1 MKEKKIIG
9 IIVGRASE
17 GVQKIMLEGI
27 ISQAEK
33 CGLDTAVISN
43 IHNLSYMEYFAN
55 IEVENKIYELIASPR
70 LDGIVVMA
78 ETLSEADLRP
88 TILEKLKTIDIPIV
102 VAGENI
108 EGYICVNNDIR
119 DDFHEITRHLTDIHG
134 FTDIDVLT
142 GQYEIPT
149 SHERVEGVKDILTEK
164 GIPFSE
170 DNIIYGNYWTN
181 SGEEL
186 AMEYINGSRRMPQ
199 ALICCN
205 DFMAYGF
212 IDKMVENGI
221 KIGKDISVIGY
232 EYVGERY
239 YHYPILTT
247 YSRNRYNVGAK
258 AVSILN
264 GMITGAPVENIS
276 VKGCMVTGGTCPC
289 GSDKQFLMTEL
300 QNIRSVQF
308 YASMTTCGNFEHQLA
323 MCRSLSDYIR
333 VLQDYCYLIRDLG
346 GLYLCLY
353 ENWSDLKEKSDLDV
367 DSNDEMM
374 TLYRI
379 ISPVEVFSEPHYYI
393 RKMLYPSELPG
404 SGDKKYLYF
413 IPMFISGIE
422 IGYFI
427 FQYTKPDSY
436 DSLAVKWI
444 NSAVNA
450 LNVLRMKNDI
460 NELLEYN
467 NLSAFRDTATGI
479 YNKAGFIREVRN
491 ALANADKND
500 RISAVL
506 LKTRTFSDESRI
518 DEKGI
523 SVKLDMEEAEAMKKL
538 NPAGNVI
545 CAKLAD
551 KQFIYA
557 TVGENP
563 ENFHELLADRL
574 KILIDH
580 APYHKLMNK
589 TDNIITSGITL
600 NVCDTTA
607 EAIIKTLTEET
618 NKKTEHCSKQR
629 RVSGFPEFSS
639 IRAEMYNFPERKW
652 DAENECRDLHLSC
665 GHFRAAYKNLFG
677 ISFHQDL
684 IQSRISL
691 AKYLLMT
698 TALSLPAIALKCGYE
713 DDKYFLRQFRQQ
725 TGLSPNGYRK
735 SELI

>member
-1 MKEKKIIG
+1 
-9 IIVGRASE
+9 
-17 GVQKIMLEGI
+17 
-27 ISQAEK
+27 
-33 CGLDTAVISN
+33 
-43 IHNLSYMEYFAN
+43 
-55 IEVENKIYELIASPR
+55 
-70 LDGIVVMA
+70 
-78 ETLSEADLRP
+78 
-88 TILEKLKTIDIPIV
+88 
-102 VAGENI
+102 
-108 EGYICVNNDIR
+108 
-119 DDFHEITRHLTDIHG
+119 
-134 FTDIDVLT
+134 
-142 GQYEIPT
+142 
-149 SHERVEGVKDILTEK
+149 
-164 GIPFSE
+164 
-170 DNIIYGNYWTN
+170 
-181 SGEEL
+181 
-186 AMEYINGSRRMPQ
+186 
-199 ALICCN
+199 
-205 DFMAYGF
+205 
-212 IDKMVENGI
+212 
-221 KIGKDISVIGY
+221 
-232 EYVGERY
+232 
-239 YHYPILTT
+239 
-247 YSRNRYNVGAK
+247 
-258 AVSILN
+258 
-264 GMITGAPVENIS
+264 
-276 VKGCMVTGGTCPC
+276 
-289 GSDKQFLMTEL
+289 
-300 QNIRSVQF
+300 
-308 YASMTTCGNFEHQLA
+308 
-323 MCRSLSDYIR
+323 
-333 VLQDYCYLIRDLG
+333 
-346 GLYLCLY
+346 
-353 ENWSDLKEKSDLDV
+353 
-367 DSNDEMM
+367 
-374 TLYRI
+374 
-379 ISPVEVFSEPHYYI
+379 
-393 RKMLYPSELPG
+393 
-404 SGDKKYLYF
+404 
-413 IPMFISGIE
+413 
-422 IGYFI
+422 
-427 FQYTKPDSY
+427 
-436 DSLAVKWI
+436 
-444 NSAVNA
+444 
-450 LNVLRMKNDI
+450 MKNDI

-491 ALANADKND
+491 ALAKAGKND

-600 NVCDTTA
+600 DVCDTTA
-607 EAIIKTLTEET
+607 EEILKSLIEET

-725 TGLSPNGYRK
+725 TGISPNGYRK
-735 SELI
+735 AELI